1 MKITIVDV
9 AKKANVSVATVSRV
23 MNGNYP
29 VKAETK
35 KRVLEVVEELNY
47 IPNMQARELTQQ
59 KSATIG
65 VVVPSINNMFF
76 PEVINGIE
84 SSLKLNSLSLILAC
98 SNNDNEE
105 EKLCVNN
112 LLSRNVSGI
121 IVIDPNTDNV
131 KSNFYNNISKQ
142 TPIVFVNGHSVST
155 NISSVI
161 NDEAMGAS
169 MALNYL
175 LENNHKDILFVR
187 GKDSYSYD
195 VKEKVYKETMN
206 DLNCFNP
213 KNIINIGNGNSG
225 ETVDNTINIFLDILK
240 TSSATAVFACNDL
253 MAVGV
258 LNACKKL
265 NLDVPKDLSII
276 GYDNIDLSKFVEP
289 KLTTIDQNM
298 FLLGTNAAMLLL
310 EKVELDNSYS
320 KRIILINSLIERDT
334 VVPLQNKS

>member
-1 MKITIVDV
+1 MKITIVEV
-9 AKKANVSVATVSRV
+9 AEKANVSAATVSRV

-35 KRVLEVVEELNY
+35 KRVLEVIEELQY
-47 IPNMQARELTQQ
+47 IPNMQARELTQK
-59 KSATIG
+59 KSSTIG

-76 PEVINGIE
+76 PEVITGIE
-84 SSLKLNSLSLILAC
+84 NSLRLNSLSLVLAC
-98 SNNDNEE
+98 SNNDKEE
-105 EKLCVNN
+105 EKLCINN

-121 IVIDPNTDNV
+121 IVVDPNTNNV
-131 KSNFYNNISKQ
+131 KSKFYQNISKQ
-142 TPIVFVNGHSVST
+142 TPFVFVNGHSVST
-155 NISSVI
+155 NISSVV
-161 NDEAMGAS
+161 NDEAMGAD

-187 GKDSYSYD
+187 GKDSYSYYI
-195 VKEKVYKETMN
+195 KENVYTEKMKA
-206 DLNCFNP
+206 LNYFNP
-213 KNIINIGNGNSG
+213 KNIINIGNGNSS

-258 LNACKKL
+258 LNACKRL

-276 GYDNIDLSKFVEP
+276 GYDNIDLGKFVEP

-298 FLLGTNAAMLLL
+298 FLLGTNAATLLL
-310 EKVELDNSYS
+310 EKVEFDNSYS

-334 VVPLQNKS
+334 VAPLEKK

>member
-1 MKITIVDV
+1 MKLTIVDV

-35 KRVLEVVEELNY
+35 KRVLEVVKELNY
-47 IPNMQARELTQQ
+47 IPNMQARELTQK

-76 PEVINGIE
+76 PEVIKGIE
-84 SSLKLNSLSLILAC
+84 SNLKLNSLSLILAS
-98 SNNDNEE
+98 SNNDAGE

-121 IVIDPNTDNV
+121 IVIDPNTNNI
-131 KSNFYNNISKQ
+131 KSKFYHIISKQ
-142 TPIVFVNGHSVST
+142 TPIVFVNGHSVSA
-155 NISSVI
+155 NISSVV

-195 VKEKVYKETMN
+195 IKEKVYKEMMT
-206 DLNCFNP
+206 DLNCFKP
-213 KNIINIGNGNSG
+213 KNIINIGNGNSS
-225 ETVDNTINIFLDILK
+225 ETVDNTIYTFLDILK

-265 NLDVPKDLSII
+265 NIAVPRHLSVI

-298 FLLGTNAAMLLL
+298 LLLGTNAATLLL
-310 EKVELDNSYS
+310 EKIESDNSSS

-334 VVPLQNKS
+334 VGKI

>member
-1 MKITIVDV
+1 MKLTIVEV

-35 KRVLEVVEELNY
+35 QRVLEVIEELNY
-47 IPNMQARELTQQ
+47 IPNMQARELTQK

-76 PEVINGIE
+76 PEVIKGIE
-84 SSLKLNSLSLILAC
+84 SNLKLNSLSLVLAC
-98 SNNDNEE
+98 SNNDKED

-121 IVIDPNTDNV
+121 IVIDPNTDNINS
-131 KSNFYNNISKQ
+131 KFFHNISTQ
-142 TPIVFVNGHSVST
+142 TPLVFVNGHSVSA

-161 NDEAMGAS
+161 NDQAMGAG

-187 GKDSYSYD
+187 GKDSYSYN
-195 VKEKVYKETMN
+195 VKEKVYKEIMT
-206 DLNCFNP
+206 DLNIFKP
-213 KNIINIGNGNSG
+213 QNIINIGDGNSN
-225 ETVDNTINIFLDILK
+225 ETVDNTVNIFLDILK

-265 NLDVPKDLSII
+265 NLNIPNDLSII
-276 GYDNIDLSKFVEP
+276 GFDNIALSKFVEP

-310 EKVELDNSYS
+310 EKIEYDNSYS
-320 KRIILINSLIERDT
+320 KRIILVNSLIERDT
-334 VVPLQNKS
+334 VGPI

>member
-35 KRVLEVVEELNY
+35 KRVLEVVNELNY

-76 PEVINGIE
+76 PEVIRGIE
-84 SSLKLNSLSLILAC
+84 SNLKLNSLSLVLAC
-98 SNNDNEE
+98 SNNDVED

-121 IVIDPNTDNV
+121 IVIDPNTDNINS
-131 KSNFYNNISKQ
+131 KFYHNISKQ
-142 TPIVFVNGHSVST
+142 TPIVFVNGHSVSA

-195 VKEKVYKETMN
+195 VKEKVYKETMKELHN
-206 DLNCFNP
+206 F
-213 KNIINIGNGNSG
+213 KTENIINIGDGNSN
-225 ETVDNTINIFLDILK
+225 ETVDNTVNIFLDILK

-265 NLDVPKDLSII
+265 NLHVPNDLSII
-276 GYDNIDLSKFVEP
+276 GFDNIALSKFVEP

-298 FLLGTNAAMLLL
+298 FLLGTNAATLLL
-310 EKVELDNSYS
+310 EKIESDNSSS
-320 KRIILINSLIERDT
+320 KRVILINSLIERDT
-334 VVPLQNKS
+334 VSPI

>member
-1 MKITIVDV
+1 MKLTIVDV

-29 VKAETK
+29 VKEETR
-35 KRVLEVVEELNY
+35 KRVLEVIEELKY
-47 IPNMQARELTQQ
+47 IPNMQARELTKQ

-84 SSLKLNSLSLILAC
+84 SSLKANNLSLVLAC
-98 SNNDNEE
+98 SNNDSEE

-121 IVIDPNTDNV
+121 IVIDPNTDNI
-131 KSNFYNNISKQ
+131 KSKFFHNISKQ

-155 NISSVI
+155 NISSVV

-175 LENNHKDILFVR
+175 LEKNHKDILFVR

-195 VKEKVYKETMN
+195 VKEKVYTEIMD
-206 DLNCFNP
+206 DLNNFNP
-213 KNIINIGNGNSG
+213 QNIINIGNGNSS
-225 ETVDNTINIFLDILK
+225 ETVDNTVNIFLNILK
-240 TSSATAVFACNDL
+240 SSTATAVLACNDL

-265 NLDVPKDLSII
+265 NIDVPDKLSIM
-276 GYDNIDLSKFVEP
+276 GFDNIDLSKFVEP

-298 FLLGTNAAMLLL
+298 FLLGSNAATLLL
-310 EKVELDNSYS
+310 EKIECDNSCS
-320 KRIILINSLIERDT
+320 KRIILMNTLIERDT
-334 VVPLQNKS
+334 VTAI

>member
-1 MKITIVDV
+1 MKLTIVEV

-35 KRVLEVVEELNY
+35 KRVLEVIQELNY
-47 IPNMQARELTQQ
+47 IPNMQARELTQK

-76 PEVINGIE
+76 PEVITGIE
-84 SSLKLNSLSLILAC
+84 NSLKLNSLSLVLAC
-98 SNNDNEE
+98 SNNDKED

-121 IVIDPNTDNV
+121 IVIDPNTDNI
-131 KSNFYNNISKQ
+131 KSKFYTNISKE
-142 TPIVFVNGHSVST
+142 TPFVFVNGHSVSS
-155 NISSVI
+155 NISSVV
-161 NDEAMGAS
+161 NDEAMGAG

-175 LENNHKDILFVR
+175 LENNHKNILFVR

-195 VKEKVYKETMN
+195 IKENVYTKTMEK
-206 DLNCFNP
+206 LNCFKP
-213 KNIINIGNGNSG
+213 ENIINIGNGNSS
-225 ETVDNTINIFLDILK
+225 ETVDNTINIFLNILNN
-240 TSSATAVFACNDL
+240 SSATAVFACNDL

-265 NLDVPKDLSII
+265 NIDVPNDLSII
-276 GYDNIDLSKFVEP
+276 GYDNIDLGKFVEP

-298 FLLGTNAAMLLL
+298 FLLGTNAATLLL
-310 EKVELDNSYS
+310 EKIEFDNSSS

-334 VVPLQNKS
+334 VAPLEEK

>member
-29 VKAETK
+29 VKEETRK
-35 KRVLEVVEELNY
+35 KVLEVIEELKY

-84 SSLKLNSLSLILAC
+84 SSLKVNSLSLVLVC
-98 SNNDNEE
+98 SNNDSEE
-105 EKLCVNN
+105 EKTCINN

-121 IVIDPNTDNV
+121 IVIDPSTENIKD
-131 KSNFYNNISKQ
+131 KFYNNIAKQ
-142 TPIVFVNGHSVST
+142 TPLVFVNGHSVSN
-155 NISSVI
+155 NISSVV

-169 MALNYL
+169 MALNHL
-175 LENNHKDILFVR
+175 IENNHKNILFVR
-187 GKDSYSYD
+187 GRDSYSYD
-195 VKEKVYKETMN
+195 IKEKVYKETMEELRN
-206 DLNCFNP
+206 YNP
-213 KNIINIGNGNSG
+213 KNIINIGNGNSSD
-225 ETVDNTINIFLDILK
+225 TVDNTVNIFLDVLTK
-240 TSSATAVFACNDL
+240 SSATAVFACNDL

-265 NLDVPKDLSII
+265 NINVPKKLSII
-276 GYDNIDLSKFVEP
+276 GFDNIDLSKFVEP

-298 FLLGTNAAMLLL
+298 FLLGSNAASLLI
-310 EKVELDNSYS
+310 EKIEYDNLHS
-320 KRIILINSLIERDT
+320 KRIILMNSLIERET
-334 VVPLQNKS
+334 VNPV